1 MPIISVEAV
10 VTVGES
16 TSAVPPRIL
25 VRGTPHQVE
34 GEFTLLAG
42 LEPVAW
48 TPDGLVVGPFA
59 GGRDAAEQARRLSLV
74 SLPWEPQPGP
84 VPPLPFPAAVGGGVY
99 RRSPGHAPAPPGMPE
114 VVLVDG
120 DGFGLAEHP
129 TTGMCLD
136 MLGDLPPGPALDAG
150 CGSGILA
157 LAWARLG
164 RGAVL
169 AVDVEPRA
177 ITQARESAWASGLDA
192 LVTVHRVGLGALSP
206 DQVAGRV
213 VLANCPRV
221 AHDDL
226 LSVDGHPVPRGLLLS
241 GLQSVPMDEVVAAWR
256 ARGLSAV
263 RREAVGRWE
272 AAVLLPT

>member
-1 MPIISVEAV
+1 MEAV

-16 TSAVPPRIL
+16 TSAVAPRIL
-25 VRGTPHQVE
+25 VRGTPDDLARD
-34 GEFTLLAG
+34 FALLAG
-42 LEPVAW
+42 LEPLAW
-48 TPDGLVVGPFA
+48 TPEGLVVAPFA
-59 GGRDAAEQARRLSLV
+59 GGRAPGEQADRLALV
-74 SLPWEPQPGP
+74 PLPVEPAPGP
-84 VPPLPFPAAVGGGVY
+84 TPPLPFPAAVGGGVY
-99 RRSPGHAPAPPGMPE
+99 RRSPGHAPAPPGLPE

-136 MLGDLPPGPALDAG
+136 LLAHLPPGPALDAG

-164 RGAVL
+164 RGPVL

-177 ITQARESAWASGLDA
+177 VAQARESAWASGLDA
-192 LVTVHRVGLGALSP
+192 LVSVRRAGLGALAP
-206 DQVAGRV
+206 EQVAGRV

-221 AHDDL
+221 AHDAL
-226 LSVDGHPVPRGLLLS
+226 LSVEGQPVPTGLLLS
-241 GLQSVPMDEVVAAWR
+241 GLQAGPMEEVITAWG
-256 ARGLSAV
+256 ARGLRSA
-263 RREAVGRWE
+263 RRESVGRWE